1 MNRRAVLMSLSA
13 MVLASCSR
21 QQEKAPAGDAG
32 MPDPAAIIAPLYQP
46 YLARAPLTA
55 LQDQA
60 PWTASLHA
68 QIAAMLARS
77 ATTDEPILDF
87 DPIIGAQDF
96 ELSNL
101 TLSTEAVVEN
111 SHAVVRADFINL
123 GRRHAIVYDLAWE
136 GGGWRV
142 DNIRGADWDLRQ
154 ISSQGA
160 MP

>member
-1 MNRRAVLMSLSA
+1 MNRRALLVSMTVFA
-13 MVLASCSR
+13 VAGCSR
-21 QQEKAPAGDAG
+21 QQEKAPASGAG

-46 YLARAPLTA
+46 YLAHAPLTA

-60 PWTASLHA
+60 PWTARLHT

-77 ATTDEPILDF
+77 ATADEPILDF

-111 SHAVVRADFINL
+111 SHAVVRADFTNL
-123 GRRHAIVYDLAWE
+123 GRAQTIVYDLAWE
-136 GGGWRV
+136 DSGWRV
-142 DNIRGADWDLRQ
+142 DNIRGAAWDLRQ
-154 ISSQGA
+154 IASQGA
-160 MP
+160 TP